1 MKHHAATRKLGC
13 VLLTVLLAMG
23 TLMPLAAAVSG
34 DVGADII
41 AKTRQTA
48 VDLEAEGIVLLKNE
62 DNLLPLEGKKLNIFG
77 AGSVSPFYGGAGSG
91 AITSENPVSFYDA
104 LEAEGIPYNMELRKL
119 YEANNRSVQVKTD
132 STQINNLLNLA
143 LFKNTI
149 EEMPVSKLTD
159 KVMQNAQAYS
169 ETALI
174 MISRTS
180 AEGADHSADT
190 LDLSSAEKALV
201 EKVAAAFPQVV
212 VLFNIGN
219 IMEMGW
225 LEDYT
230 SIKAAAILW
239 IPGEFGMTAVARML
253 SGKVNPSGK
262 LADTIAYS
270 IDDHPS
276 SACFGNYAYNGG
288 TTSLIGAASYV
299 EYIEGIYV
307 GYRYFETFAKARV
320 QYPFGYGLSYTRFQQ
335 TLLSHSVGGGKVT
348 LKVEVKNTGKIA
360 GKDTVQVYYS
370 APYTKGGIEKS
381 AIELGGFAKTKLLR
395 PGAKQTVTVTFD
407 VNDMASYDTGRGA
420 WVLEKGAYQIILGK
434 DVRTHI
440 DSFTYTNKN
449 DVVIGK
455 DPVTGTKIRNLFG
468 DVYSGFPVLSRAQP
482 ENPPKARKLTATD
495 AVKNVDQWPEPAK
508 TGAAPKLGARYDKPI
523 TLQDVSKDCGLWDKF
538 LDQLTLQEMAMLVT
552 KGGYETYGVPRLGI
566 PHTMDNDGPSSVK
579 GRNGLLYT
587 DSGTAY
593 PCATA
598 IACTWNLALAEQM
611 GKSVGIEARNIG
623 TDVWYAPGA
632 NIHRNPCG
640 GRNFEYFSEDPL
652 LSGKM
657 ASGIVGGA
665 KAEGLVTTIKHFA
678 LNDQE
683 TNRIGLFTWAN
694 EQAMREIYL
703 KAFEIPLKET
713 KAAGVM
719 SGLNR
724 LGTVWCGASAA
735 LLNDL
740 LREEWGFEGFVVSDF
755 SPNFT
760 GTGYMSPV
768 LAVYNGNDTILAGI
782 NLLNL
787 PSNFLAVQAAYLRD
801 PIGFGAALRAACK
814 NICVMKMQS
823 RAFLHPELAY
833 DDSLRGAL
841 TPPDEWD
848 FTFPYTVSG
857 FRFALANVAD
867 AFLWCLRAIF

>member
-1 MKHHAATRKLGC
+1 MKYYAATRKLGS
-13 VLLTVLLAMG
+13 VLLAFVLAAG
-23 TLMPLAAAVSG
+23 ALAPLAAAVSG
-34 DVGADII
+34 NIGADII
-41 AKTRQTA
+41 AKTSRTA
-48 VDLEAEGIVLLKNE
+48 VDIEAEGIVLLKNE
-62 DNLLPLEGKKLNIFG
+62 GSLLPLAGKKLNIFG

-104 LEAEGIPYNMELRKL
+104 LDAEGIPYNAQLREL
-119 YEANNRSVQVKTD
+119 YEANDRSVQINTV

-143 LFKNTI
+143 LARSTM
-149 EEMPVSKLTD
+149 EEMPVAKLTD
-159 KVMQNAQAYS
+159 KIMKDARSYS

-180 AEGADHSADT
+180 AEGSDHSADT
-190 LDLSSAEKALV
+190 LTLSAAEKALV
-201 EKVAAAFPQVV
+201 EKVAAAFPQVA

-225 LEDYT
+225 LEDYD
-230 SIKAAAILW
+230 SIKAAAVIW

-262 LADTIAYS
+262 LADTIAYN

-276 SACFGNYAYNGG
+276 SACFGDYAYGG
-288 TTSLIGAASYV
+288 STSPIGAASYV
-299 EYIEGIYV
+299 EYLEGIYV
-307 GYRYFETFAKARV
+307 GYRYFETFAKKQV
-320 QYPFGYGLSYTRFQQ
+320 QYPFGYGLSYTSFRQ

-348 LKVEVKNTGKIA
+348 LEVEVQNTGKTP

-395 PGAKQTVTVTFD
+395 PGGSQTITVTFP
-407 VNDMASYDTGRGA
+407 VNDMASYDQGRGA
-420 WVLEKGAYQIILGK
+420 WVLEKGAYKIILGK
-434 DVRTHI
+434 NVRTHI
-440 DSFTYTNKN
+440 GSFTYTNPK

-468 DVYSGFPVLSRAQP
+468 DAYSGFPVLSRA
-482 ENPPKARKLTATD
+482 EPKNLPRARQLTATD
-495 AVKNVDQWPEPAK
+495 AVNNADQWPEPAK
-508 TGAAPKLGARYDKPI
+508 TGAAPKLGVRWDKTI
-523 TLQDVSKDCGLWDKF
+523 TLRDIYEDSALWEKF
-538 LDQLTLQEMAMLVT
+538 LDQLTLREMTMLVIN
-552 KGGYETYGVPRLGI
+552 GGYETHGVPRLGI
-566 PHTMDNDGPSSVK
+566 PHTMDNDGPSMVK

-587 DSGTAY
+587 DCGTAY
-593 PCATA
+593 PCETA
-598 IACTWNLALAEQM
+598 IACTWNFALAERT
-611 GKSVGIEARNIG
+611 GKCVGIEARDIG

-632 NIHRNPCG
+632 NIHRNPRG

-657 ASGIVGGA
+657 ASAIVGGA

-683 TNRIGLFTWAN
+683 ANRNGLFTWAD
-694 EQAMREIYL
+694 EQTMREIYL

-719 SGLNR
+719 SGYNR
-724 LGTVWCGASAA
+724 LGAVWCGASAA
-735 LLNDL
+735 LLGDL
-740 LREEWGFEGFVVSDF
+740 LRGEWGFEGYVVSDF
-755 SPNFT
+755 SSNFT
-760 GTGYMSPV
+760 GVGYMSPV
-768 LAVYNGNDTILAGI
+768 LAVYNGNDAILAGI
-782 NLLNL
+782 NFLVI
-787 PSNFLAVQAAYLRD
+787 PSHYLAVQAAYRRD
-801 PIGFGAALRAACK
+801 PAGFGAALRAACK

-823 RAFLHPELAY
+823 RAFLNPELTY

-841 TPPDEWD
+841 TRPEEWD
-848 FTFPYTVSG
+848 FAFPYTVSV
-857 FRFALANVAD
+857 FRFILGTAAD
-867 AFLWCLRAIF
+867 AFLWCLRVIF

>member
-1 MKHHAATRKLGC
+1 MKHHAAGIRKLGC
-13 VLLTVLLAMG
+13 VLLALWLAAG
-23 TLMPLAAAVSG
+23 ALAPLAAAFSG
-34 DVGADII
+34 DIGADII
-41 AKTRQTA
+41 AKTSQTA

-62 DNLLPLEGKKLNIFG
+62 DDLLPLAGKKLNIFG
-77 AGSVSPFYGGAGSG
+77 SGSVSPFYGGAGSG
-91 AITSENPVSFYDA
+91 AITSENPVSFYGA
-104 LEAEGIPYNMELRKL
+104 LDAEGISCNAELRKI
-119 YEANNRSVQVKTD
+119 YEANDSQIRAPKTD
-132 STQINNLLNLA
+132 STQINNLLSLA
-143 LFKNTI
+143 FFQNTI
-149 EEMPVSKLTD
+149 KEMPVSKLTD
-159 KVMQNAQAYS
+159 KIMQNARAYS

-180 AEGADHSADT
+180 AEGKDHSADT
-190 LDLSSAEKALV
+190 LRLSGAEKALV

-225 LEDYT
+225 LDDYD
-230 SIKAAAILW
+230 SIKAAAIIW

-253 SGKVNPSGK
+253 SGQVNPSGK
-262 LADTIAYS
+262 LADTISYN

-276 SACFGNYAYNGG
+276 SACFGDYAYNGG
-288 TTSLIGAASYV
+288 GNYV

-307 GYRYFETFAKARV
+307 GYRYFETFAKERV
-320 QYPFGYGLSYTRFQQ
+320 QYPFGYGLSYTGFKQ
-335 TLLSHSVGGGKVT
+335 TLCSHSVSGGKVT
-348 LKVEVKNTGKIA
+348 LKAEVKNTGKTA
-360 GKDTVQVYYS
+360 GRDTVQVYYS

-381 AIELGGFAKTKLLR
+381 AIELGGFAKTKLLK
-395 PGAKQTVTVTFD
+395 PGEKQTVTVTFNI
-407 VNDMASYDTGRGA
+407 NDMASYDQAGREA
-420 WVLEKGAYQIILGK
+420 WVLEKGAYEIILGK

-440 DSFTYTNKN
+440 DSFTYTNKK
-449 DVVIGK
+449 DVVISK
-455 DPVTGTKIRNLFG
+455 DPVTGTEIKNLFG
-468 DVYSGFPVLSRAQP
+468 DVYSGFPVLSRANP
-482 ENPPKARKLTATD
+482 EDLPEARNLTATD
-495 AVKNVDQWPEPAK
+495 AVKNADKWPEPAK
-508 TGAAPKLGARYDKPI
+508 TGAVPKLGVRYDKAI
-523 TLQDVSKDCGLWDKF
+523 TLQDVYKDSNNDELWDRF
-538 LDQLTLQEMAMLVT
+538 LDQLTLQEMTMLVIN
-552 KGGYETYGVPRLGI
+552 GGYETHGVPRLGI

-593 PCATA
+593 PCETA
-598 IACTWNLALAEQM
+598 IACTWNFELAEQM
-611 GKSVGIEARNIG
+611 GKSVGIEARDIG

-665 KAEGLVTTIKHFA
+665 KAEGLVTTIKHFV

-683 TNRIGLFTWAN
+683 ANRNGIFTWAD

-719 SGLNR
+719 SGYNR
-724 LGTVWCGASAA
+724 LGTVWCGASSV

-740 LREEWGFEGFVVSDF
+740 LRKEWGFVGFVVSDF
-755 SPNFT
+755 SSNFT

-782 NLLNL
+782 NLLVI
-787 PSNFLAVQAAYLRD
+787 PSHFLAVQVAYLRD
-801 PIGFGAALRAACK
+801 PVGFGAALRVACK

-823 RAFLHPELAY
+823 RAFLRPELTY
-833 DDSLRGAL
+833 DDSLLNAL
-841 TPPDEWD
+841 TTPDEWS
-848 FTFPYTVSG
+848 FTFPYTVSV

-867 AFLWCLRAIF
+867 AFLWFLRVLF